1 MRKSPSQAAHQT
13 PGMEQ
18 QFWAVVESQMI
29 PVIYSHQEIYRQL
42 MLLKWRKGLVKG
54 KITVFLFLFQW
65 CLQSTIYFPLW
76 CVKLLTIG
84 L

>member
-1 MRKSPSQAAHQT
+1 MRMRKSPSQAAHQT

-42 MLLKWRKGLVKG
+42 MLLKWRKGLVKA
-54 KITVFLFLFQW
+54 
-65 CLQSTIYFPLW
+65 
-76 CVKLLTIG
+76 LTIWIIQRMQ
-84 L
+84 LLEVAHQLEVAQQ